1 MTGADDDP
9 ARPGERSD
17 TEEQPETEGGADDK
31 RASPTR
37 GGQRATASNPETSVD
52 ESGDAL
58 EAAGVDPV
66 VPEDAG
72 SAGFDPD
79 AERREFLR
87 EIAADVRGE
96 SDESKQLSAILYRV
110 SDLYD
115 PDEETSPEEVYLN
128 VRHIMRI
135 KEQGGL
141 RR

>member
-1 MTGADDDP
+1 MTSNGDDAP
-9 ARPGERSD
+9 S
-17 TEEQPETEGGADDK
+17 EGGTLGEDEAPNEDEH
-31 RASPTR
+31 SE
-37 GGQRATASNPETSVD
+37 NPESA
-52 ESGDAL
+52 DAL

-66 VPEDAG
+66 VPDDAEG
-72 SAGFDPD
+72 EAFPPD
-79 AERREFLR
+79 SERREFLR
-87 EIAADVRGE
+87 EIADDVRGE

-115 PDEETSPEEVYLN
+115 PTEETSPEEIYLN